1 MEVVSKKFLEAVSKK
16 FLEAVSKKFCLAP
29 LQKIF
34 LKLCHHILKVIL
46 GEGHFVLESSGFEH
60 GIDQIVDFLFGEFVG
75 LGSVYEGVE
84 EFGLVHLAVPSI
96 QSLSSVFPQK
106 NIVFKNSWKE
116 IPLSPSLSTI
126 LNIL

>member
-1 MEVVSKKFLEAVSKK
+1 MCYLFSSRLMVSVSHFMEHGGCIKEVLGGCIKEVLLGTFAIQPNCQEIA
-16 FLEAVSKKFCLAP
+16 
-29 LQKIF
+29 

-84 EFGLVHLAVPSI
+84 EFGLVHLAIPSI

-106 NIVFKNSWKE
+106 NIVFKNS
-116 IPLSPSLSTI
+116 
-126 LNIL
+126 